1 MRFPDFPGVARESD
15 QLSDACGMPVEV
27 EHPHECFTLRG
38 ADQLGGL
45 KLTQGMAGL
54 GAGIPIGGRKR
65 NAPEAR

>member
-1 MRFPDFPGVARESD
+1 VRFPDFPGVARESD

-54 GAGIPIGGRKR
+54 A
-65 NAPEAR
+65 